1 MEIADRVSASPF
13 ICRAL
18 TTFLHRELN
27 HISFHKHNAGRVSA
41 QRAETKHLCSHADVS
56 ALLCRG
62 RARNQQKHTGIEI
75 TKSEGF
81 SDGHKS
87 PTAAKVEDFGNSYLP
102 FQLFF
107 AEAQNEWSGCIRRT
121 SDIGMDDSYVVQRRA
136 MLADET
142 R

>member
-1 MEIADRVSASPF
+1 MLAVS
-13 ICRAL
+13 
-18 TTFLHRELN
+18 LHRELKQN
-27 HISFHKHNAGRVSA
+27 ISVHM
-41 QRAETKHLCSHADVS
+41 QM
-56 ALLCRG
+56 
-62 RARNQQKHTGIEI
+62 
-75 TKSEGF
+75 
-81 SDGHKS
+81 
-87 PTAAKVEDFGNSYLP
+87 